1 VPVTQLFITGEKKM
15 NAADKKDLADYKEDM
30 AAIAE
35 KARFESEENIRREWA
50 QANGNDSGF
59 DPYWNLN

>member
-1 VPVTQLFITGEKKM
+1 M
-15 NAADKKDLADYKEDM
+15 NASDKKDLADYREDI

-35 KARFESEENIRREWA
+35 RARFEADENIRREWA

-59 DPYWNLN
+59 DPYCNLD